1 MENNQDE
8 ETKIIDELVK
18 KGDYEKLAE
27 RVGIPKPDD
36 NQIKEAEQEFKEII
50 EKGIEENP
58 SDAIIDNIKFD
69 LAQKGKLDAVM
80 PKEKRNIYI
89 RKISNNQQTGKNGV
103 KDIVAISLQGR
114 ILRECNFWTGDIV
127 RMTPSENKLI
137 IEKIELE
144 KEGDWIELKAEEF
157 RPECDNNVFIKHI
170 QTHLSEGQEV
180 ICKIC
185 GKTAKEIIE
194 NKTNGE

>member
-1 MENNQDE
+1 MEHNQEE
-8 ETKIIDELVK
+8 ETKIIDEIVK

-27 RVGIPKPDD
+27 RVGIEKPDD
-36 NQIKEAEQEFKEII
+36 KQIEKSEQEFNEII
-50 EKGIEENP
+50 EKGVIENP

-69 LAQKGKLDAVM
+69 LAQKGKLENIM

-89 RKISNNQQTGKNGV
+89 RKISNNQQTGKKGI

-137 IEKIELE
+137 IEKIEPE
-144 KEGDWIELKAEEF
+144 KEGDWIEIKTGEEIH
-157 RPECDNNVFIKHI
+157 D
-170 QTHLSEGQEV
+170 
-180 ICKIC
+180 
-185 GKTAKEIIE
+185 
-194 NKTNGE
+194 